1 MTWQKRHDSSINLV
15 VSHKKRILN
24 PHKCEPND
32 AHFRSIFSMHMFIN
46 IIYACVYA
54 RNEHE
59 LEKKNFFAVF
69 ALERTHFKHQP
80 THSQQELFFVK
91 FQHKEEEVN

>member
-1 MTWQKRHDSSINLV
+1 
-15 VSHKKRILN
+15 
-24 PHKCEPND
+24 
-32 AHFRSIFSMHMFIN
+32 MHMFIN

-80 THSQQELFFVK
+80 THSQQELFFREIPTQRRRSELNYATHIEIYTQPTK
-91 FQHKEEEVN
+91 L